1 MGEENDYINTNTPSD
16 TVSVTVSDTGEN
28 TGYDRVNN
36 IKPYNFTPG
45 LGGEG
50 ERERHA
56 AGVRASQENRRKRK
70 TFQEMAQAILAV
82 QCSPEMVSESLGA
95 YAGSVF
101 PEGKQP
107 TMAELIL
114 ARQSVE
120 AANGNG
126 KSAEYVRD
134 SAGYKPTQAVSIEGM
149 DDASRELL
157 DRVAKRLEREAGK
170 ADKG

>member
-1 MGEENDYINTNTPSD
+1 MGEENIYNNTTTSTDLSDSDSVDINNS
-16 TVSVTVSDTGEN
+16 
-28 TGYDRVNN
+28 NN
-36 IKPYNFTPG
+36 KTFVPFGSGG
-45 LGGEG
+45 LSREE
-50 ERERHA
+50 ERERQSN
-56 AGVRASQENRRKRK
+56 GGKASGESRKKRK

-82 QCSPEMVSESLGA
+82 QCSQEMVSESLGA

-114 ARQSVE
+114 ARQSIE

-170 ADKG
+170 AEKVDFC

>member
-1 MGEENDYINTNTPSD
+1 MGEENIYNNSSNTTDSINTSD
-16 TVSVTVSDTGEN
+16 SV
-28 TGYDRVNN
+28 N
-36 IKPYNFTPG
+36 INPKYPNAQYMVPFGSGVYSHEQEKTMQSN
-45 LGGEG
+45 GGK
-50 ERERHA
+50 
-56 AGVRASQENRRKRK
+56 ASQEARKKRK

-82 QCSPEMVSESLGA
+82 QCSKEMVSESLGA

-170 ADKG
+170 AEKG